1 MRIAAKRQ
9 SQIQAVVDVPTI
21 EFNGIEAYQK
31 QIAALSNPKTVESM
45 CKYSIYDA
53 AGMVADEVKKATPE
67 GTGDL
72 KNSVALET
80 MTTREGFTYTK
91 IDFAGYDR
99 KGVPNM
105 LKARAIESGTS
116 RIQKQPFVRPTVK
129 RVSKTAEFMMDK
141 AVNEYL
147 SKFMKKEK

>member
-1 MRIAAKRQ
+1 
-9 SQIQAVVDVPTI
+9 
-21 EFNGIEAYQK
+21 
-31 QIAALSNPKTVESM
+31 
-45 CKYSIYDA
+45 
-53 AGMVADEVKKATPE
+53 
-67 GTGDL
+67 
-72 KNSVALET
+72 

-116 RIQKQPFVRPTVK
+116 HIQKKPFVRPTVR
-129 RVSKTAEFMMDK
+129 RVSKMAEFMMDK

-147 SKFMKKEK
+147 SKFQKKEK

>member
-1 MRIAAKRQ
+1 MA
-9 SQIQAVVDVPTI
+9 TI
-21 EFNGIEAYQK
+21 EFKGLEAYQK
-31 QIAALSNPKTVESM
+31 QIAALGNQKTVESM
-45 CKYSIYDA
+45 FKYSIYDA
-53 AGMVADEVKKATPE
+53 AGMVAGEIKKATPE
-67 GTGDL
+67 DTGDL
-72 KNSVALET
+72 RNSVALES

-116 RIQKQPFVRPTVK
+116 HIQKKPFVRPTVR
-129 RVSKTAEFMMDK
+129 RVSKMAEFMMDK

-147 SKFMKKEK
+147 SKFQKKEK